1 VASARVSGFDYSI
14 LKHTSH
20 RPWPMPSGP
29 WVMTQT
35 WCDLL
40 FAHWRVNASEV
51 RAKVPSE
58 FTLDL
63 FDGSAWLGIV
73 AFHMTNAAPRGVPA
87 LPWVSEFPEL
97 NVRTYVRVADEPGIF
112 FFSLD
117 AGSALAVH
125 AAKTMLNLPYFAASM
140 SAVRDADVVR
150 YESQRDA
157 FRGEAEFRAVYGP
170 TATAQ
175 PAAPGSLEYFLT
187 ERYCLYNIDRH
198 DEPYRLDIHHLPWP
212 LRPAHAEL
220 AVNTMAQVNG
230 IQLPDEAPL
239 LHFVDRQDMVAW
251 MPLSLVRRTDF
262 ALQPSMESEA

>member
-1 VASARVSGFDYSI
+1 MREHGSGFDYGI
-14 LKHTSH
+14 LKHTAH

-35 WCDLL
+35 WHDLL
-40 FAHWRVNASEV
+40 FAHWPVNAAQL
-51 RAKVPSE
+51 RAKVPAE

-73 AFHMTNAAPRGVPA
+73 PFRMTNVVPRGVPA

-97 NVRTYVRVADEPGIF
+97 NVRTYVRVADEPGIY

-125 AAKTMLNLPYFAASM
+125 AARTMLNLPYFTASM
-140 SAVRDADVVR
+140 STAVDDGVVR
-150 YESQRDA
+150 YESKRDA
-157 FRGEAEFRAVYGP
+157 FRDAEFRALYGP
-170 TATAQ
+170 AGSAFTASR
-175 PAAPGSLEYFLT
+175 GSLEYFLT
-187 ERYCLYNIDRH
+187 ERYCFYNVNHH
-198 DEPYRLDIHHLPWP
+198 DEPYRLDIHHVPWA
-212 LRPAHAEL
+212 LQPARAEFSL
-220 AVNTMAQVNG
+220 NTMAEVHG
-230 IQLPDEAPL
+230 ITLPDEPPL

-262 ALQPSMESEA
+262 ALQPSIESEG